1 MRDNRDLH
9 IEPTGSRWS
18 ERRRSLAE
26 LLRIGT
32 PIILGQLGIIT
43 VNFADNIMVGKYHTD
58 ALASASFVNNIFSV
72 FFVLGMG
79 FTYGLTPL
87 ISSSFARGDQP
98 RLGRLLRHS
107 SLLNLWVGGALT
119 LALLVI
125 YTLLGQFKL
134 PPHLL
139 PQVRSYFILQL
150 ISFVVFM
157 ASGALKQFFDGI
169 GRTRVPMWII
179 LSSNAL
185 NILGNYLLIFGELGA
200 PELGLFG
207 AGLST
212 LIARIYM
219 LIALVYVLRRSQDL
233 RTPYRAF
240 RERGWRTPYIQRL
253 FRLGLPI
260 GVQMGVEAGAWTFAI
275 LLITPLGVDALAVH
289 QILVTLTLL
298 GYLIYYG
305 LGAATTILVSRAHS
319 IGDHRQARQTAGI
332 ALALAEGTALVVML
346 GLLVMRHQVGYIFSD
361 DPAVIQMTSVAVI
374 PMALYQPGDA
384 LQVIYGN
391 ALRGMEDVKR
401 MTLYACAIHLILAPS
416 LSYIFGFL
424 LGFEDIGLRLTAI
437 WSSFPISLLLLGIFL
452 YKRFYQIT
460 R

>member
-1 MRDNRDLH
+1 MKAWNNYWSVRRDALR
-9 IEPTGSRWS
+9 
-18 ERRRSLAE
+18 E
-26 LLRIGT
+26 LLAIGL
-32 PIILGQLGIIT
+32 PIILGQLGIIS

-87 ISSSFARGDQP
+87 VSSSFARGDQS

-119 LALLVI
+119 LALLLI
-125 YTLLGQFKL
+125 YALLEQFKL

-139 PQVRSYFILQL
+139 SQVRSYFVLQL

-212 LIARIYM
+212 LIARVYM
-219 LIALVYVLRRSQDL
+219 LIALVYILHRSRDL
-233 RTPYRAF
+233 RTPYRTF
-240 RERGWRTPYIQRL
+240 LERGWRTPYIQRL

-275 LLITPLGVDALAVH
+275 LLITPLGVDTLAVH

>member
-1 MRDNRDLH
+1 M
-9 IEPTGSRWS
+9 
-18 ERRRSLAE
+18 A
-26 LLRIGT
+26 IGL
-32 PIILGQLGIIT
+32 PIILGQLGIIS

-87 ISSSFARGDQP
+87 VSSSFARGDQF

-119 LALLVI
+119 LALLLI
-125 YTLLGQFKL
+125 YYALLEQFKL

-139 PQVRSYFILQL
+139 SQVRSYFILQL

-212 LIARIYM
+212 LIARVYM
-219 LIALVYVLRRSQDL
+219 LIALVYILHRSRDL
-233 RTPYRAF
+233 RTPYRTF

-361 DPAVIQMTSVAVI
+361 DPAVILMTSIAVI

>member
-1 MRDNRDLH
+1 MSTWNNY
-9 IEPTGSRWS
+9 WVA
-18 ERRRSLAE
+18 RRHALRE
-26 LLRIGT
+26 LLAIGL
-32 PIILGQLGIIT
+32 PIILGQLGIIS

-87 ISSSFARGDQP
+87 VSSSFARGDQS

-119 LALLVI
+119 LALLLI
-125 YTLLGQFKL
+125 YALLEQFKL

-139 PQVRSYFILQL
+139 SQVRSYFILQL

-212 LIARIYM
+212 LIARVYM
-219 LIALVYVLRRSQDL
+219 LIALIYILHRSRDL
-233 RTPYRAF
+233 RTPYRTF

-424 LGFEDIGLRLTAI
+424 WGIEDVGLRLTAI

>member
-1 MRDNRDLH
+1 MKAWNNYWSVRRDALR
-9 IEPTGSRWS
+9 
-18 ERRRSLAE
+18 E
-26 LLRIGT
+26 LLAIGL
-32 PIILGQLGIIT
+32 PIILGQLGIIS

-87 ISSSFARGDQP
+87 VSSSFARGDQS

-119 LALLVI
+119 LALLLI
-125 YTLLGQFKL
+125 YALLEQFKL

-139 PQVRSYFILQL
+139 SQVRSYFVLQL

-212 LIARIYM
+212 LIARVYM
-219 LIALVYVLRRSQDL
+219 LIALVYILHRSRDL
-233 RTPYRAF
+233 RTPYRTF
-240 RERGWRTPYIQRL
+240 LERGWRTPYIQRL

>member
-1 MRDNRDLH
+1 M
-9 IEPTGSRWS
+9 
-18 ERRRSLAE
+18 A
-26 LLRIGT
+26 IGL
-32 PIILGQLGIIT
+32 PIILGQLGIIS

-87 ISSSFARGDQP
+87 VSSSFARGDQS

-119 LALLVI
+119 LALLLI
-125 YTLLGQFKL
+125 YALLEQFKL

-139 PQVRSYFILQL
+139 SQVRSYFVLQL

-212 LIARIYM
+212 LIARVYM
-219 LIALVYVLRRSQDL
+219 LIALVYILHRSRDL
-233 RTPYRAF
+233 RTPYRTF

-332 ALALAEGTALVVML
+332 ALALAEGTALVVMF

>member
-1 MRDNRDLH
+1 MR
-9 IEPTGSRWS
+9 
-18 ERRRSLAE
+18 
-26 LLRIGT
+26 
-32 PIILGQLGIIT
+32 
-43 VNFADNIMVGKYHTD
+43 
-58 ALASASFVNNIFSV
+58 
-72 FFVLGMG
+72 
-79 FTYGLTPL
+79 
-87 ISSSFARGDQP
+87 
-98 RLGRLLRHS
+98 
-107 SLLNLWVGGALT
+107 
-119 LALLVI
+119 
-125 YTLLGQFKL
+125 
-134 PPHLL
+134 
-139 PQVRSYFILQL
+139 
-150 ISFVVFM
+150 
-157 ASGALKQFFDGI
+157 
-169 GRTRVPMWII
+169 II

-212 LIARIYM
+212 LLARIYM

-361 DPAVIQMTSVAVI
+361 DPAVILMTSVAVI

-424 LGFEDIGLRLTAI
+424 LGIEDIGLRLTAI

>member
-1 MRDNRDLH
+1 
-9 IEPTGSRWS
+9 
-18 ERRRSLAE
+18 LA
-26 LLRIGT
+26 IGL
-32 PIILGQLGIIT
+32 PIILGQLGIIS

-87 ISSSFARGDQP
+87 VSSSFARGDQS

-119 LALLVI
+119 LALLLI
-125 YTLLGQFKL
+125 YALLEQFKL

-139 PQVRSYFILQL
+139 SQVRSYFVLQL

-212 LIARIYM
+212 LIARVYM
-219 LIALVYVLRRSQDL
+219 LIALVYILHRSRDL
-233 RTPYRAF
+233 RTPYRTF
-240 RERGWRTPYIQRL
+240 LERGWRTPYIQRL

>member
-1 MRDNRDLH
+1 MRRDAL
-9 IEPTGSRWS
+9 R
-18 ERRRSLAE
+18 E
-26 LLRIGT
+26 LLAIGL
-32 PIILGQLGIIT
+32 PIILGQLGIIS

-87 ISSSFARGDQP
+87 VSSSFARGDQS

-119 LALLVI
+119 LALLGI

-200 PELGLFG
+200 PELGLLG

-212 LIARIYM
+212 LLARIYM
-219 LIALVYVLRRSQDL
+219 LIALVYVLHRSQDL
-233 RTPYRAF
+233 RTP
-240 RERGWRTPYIQRL
+240 
-253 FRLGLPI
+253 
-260 GVQMGVEAGAWTFAI
+260 
-275 LLITPLGVDALAVH
+275 
-289 QILVTLTLL
+289 
-298 GYLIYYG
+298 
-305 LGAATTILVSRAHS
+305 
-319 IGDHRQARQTAGI
+319 
-332 ALALAEGTALVVML
+332 
-346 GLLVMRHQVGYIFSD
+346 
-361 DPAVIQMTSVAVI
+361 
-374 PMALYQPGDA
+374 
-384 LQVIYGN
+384 
-391 ALRGMEDVKR
+391 
-401 MTLYACAIHLILAPS
+401 
-416 LSYIFGFL
+416 
-424 LGFEDIGLRLTAI
+424 
-437 WSSFPISLLLLGIFL
+437 
-452 YKRFYQIT
+452 
-460 R
+460 

>member
-1 MRDNRDLH
+1 
-9 IEPTGSRWS
+9 
-18 ERRRSLAE
+18 
-26 LLRIGT
+26 
-32 PIILGQLGIIT
+32 
-43 VNFADNIMVGKYHTD
+43 
-58 ALASASFVNNIFSV
+58 
-72 FFVLGMG
+72 
-79 FTYGLTPL
+79 
-87 ISSSFARGDQP
+87 
-98 RLGRLLRHS
+98 
-107 SLLNLWVGGALT
+107 VGGALT
-119 LALLVI
+119 LALLLI
-125 YTLLGQFKL
+125 YALLEQFKL

-212 LIARIYM
+212 LIARVYM
-219 LIALVYVLRRSQDL
+219 LIALVYILHRSRDL
-233 RTPYRAF
+233 RTPYRTF

-361 DPAVIQMTSVAVI
+361 DPAVILMTSVAVI

-424 LGFEDIGLRLTAI
+424 LGIEDIGLRLTAI

>member
-1 MRDNRDLH
+1 
-9 IEPTGSRWS
+9 
-18 ERRRSLAE
+18 
-26 LLRIGT
+26 
-32 PIILGQLGIIT
+32 
-43 VNFADNIMVGKYHTD
+43 MVGKYHTD

-87 ISSSFARGDQP
+87 VSSSFARGDQS

-119 LALLVI
+119 LALLLI
-125 YTLLGQFKL
+125 YALLEQFKL

-212 LIARIYM
+212 LIARVYM
-219 LIALVYVLRRSQDL
+219 LIALIYILHRSRDL
-233 RTPYRAF
+233 RTPYRTF

-319 IGDHRQARQTAGI
+319 IGDHSIGDHRQARQTAGI

-361 DPAVIQMTSVAVI
+361 DPAVILMTSVAVI

-452 YKRFYQIT
+452 YKQFYQIT

>member
-1 MRDNRDLH
+1 
-9 IEPTGSRWS
+9 
-18 ERRRSLAE
+18 
-26 LLRIGT
+26 
-32 PIILGQLGIIT
+32 
-43 VNFADNIMVGKYHTD
+43 MVGKYHTD

-87 ISSSFARGDQP
+87 VSSSFARGDQS

-119 LALLVI
+119 LALLLI
-125 YTLLGQFKL
+125 YALLEQFKL

-212 LIARIYM
+212 LIARVYM
-219 LIALVYVLRRSQDL
+219 LIALIYILHRSRDL
-233 RTPYRAF
+233 RTPYRTF
-240 RERGWRTPYIQRL
+240 RERGWRTHYIQRL

-260 GVQMGVEAGAWTFAI
+260 GVEAGAWTFAI

-361 DPAVIQMTSVAVI
+361 DPAVILMTSIAVI

-424 LGFEDIGLRLTAI
+424 WGIEDVGLRLTAI

>member
-1 MRDNRDLH
+1 M
-9 IEPTGSRWS
+9 
-18 ERRRSLAE
+18 A
-26 LLRIGT
+26 IGL
-32 PIILGQLGIIT
+32 PIILGQLGIIS

-87 ISSSFARGDQP
+87 VSSSFARGDQS

-119 LALLVI
+119 LALLLI
-125 YTLLGQFKL
+125 YALLEQFKL

-139 PQVRSYFILQL
+139 SQVRSYFVLQL

-212 LIARIYM
+212 LIARVYM
-219 LIALVYVLRRSQDL
+219 LIALVYILHRSRDL
-233 RTPYRAF
+233 RTPYRTF
-240 RERGWRTPYIQRL
+240 LERGWRTPYIQRL